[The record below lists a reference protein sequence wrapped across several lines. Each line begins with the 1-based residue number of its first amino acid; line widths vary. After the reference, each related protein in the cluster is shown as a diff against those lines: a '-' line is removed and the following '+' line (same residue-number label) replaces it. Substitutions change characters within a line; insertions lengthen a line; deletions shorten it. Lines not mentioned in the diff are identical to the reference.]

1 MENEIMN
8 LSIEEVEQ
16 LEEQIKAAKSKLL
29 EQHERE
35 MMAEF
40 GRGRQSIARSPPH
53 TPGGT
58 LLPISE
64 FFALTPKGAEA
75 TIDLGLASAAKKR
88 ALPSPDGA
96 ESQPRRDQRV
106 AVKSG
111 APPIAGLMGGG
122 PPPPPPGPSSAGQS
136 RTSAPSANPSEGV
149 PSGVL
154 PPVLS
159 AVQDPSKN
167 KEKAK
172 VEAGRTGPMSWS
184 TAEIYSAS
192 VKLCG
197 GITRNIKSSS
207 SKLNKAEIAEIACLT
222 QEVTA
227 LFMALTLRLKDA
239 EHRADKA
246 ESELAAALEKARAH
260 EIMVPAQVPAQ
271 PQGPSVPSFASIL
284 RMSGQASRPIPQ
296 QPGMSVAIY
305 PAENNE
311 NIKTAEETKAHLKA
325 SVNPRELGVQVSR
338 LRKVGNGGVLLQTT
352 SAESVERLKKALPS
366 TLRVSE
372 PKERV
377 PLVAIINVEGDI
389 GDNATFME
397 TLIAQNFEETER
409 EAISKGIEVAF
420 KKWRRGGAAT
430 TVVLRCSSAVRERLI
445 NKERVYLGWE
455 RYLCRDYVDVVCC
468 SRCQMYGHSV
478 KVCKAAKEVCGKCGA
493 EGHSKGDCTSS
504 TTACATCKAF
514 KKEGAGSHKTAS
526 TSCPARAYAID
537 RALSRVNYG

>member
-1 MENEIMN
+1 MESELMN
-8 LSIEEVEQ
+8 LSLEEVEQ
-16 LEEQIKAAKSKLL
+16 LEEQIKAAKLKMQ

-40 GRGRQSIARSPPH
+40 GKGRQSIARSPPH

-58 LLPISE
+58 LLPIGE
-64 FFALTPKGAEA
+64 FFATTPRGAEA
-75 TIDLGLASAAKKR
+75 TIDLGLSSVAKKR
-88 ALPSPDGA
+88 ALPSPEGA
-96 ESQPRRDQRV
+96 VSQPKREQRV
-106 AVKSG
+106 GVATG
-111 APPIAGLMGGG
+111 APPIAGLVGGG
-122 PPPPPPGPSSAGQS
+122 PPPPPGPSSAGQGG
-136 RTSAPSANPSEGV
+136 TTLPLANLTEGV

-154 PPVLS
+154 PPVLLS
-159 AVQDPSKN
+159 NITEPN
-167 KEKAK
+167 KEEEKAK
-172 VEAGRTGPMSWS
+172 DDAGRTGPLSWS
-184 TAEIYSAS
+184 TAEVYSATAR
-192 VKLCG
+192 LCG
-197 GITRNIKSSS
+197 GITRNIKSTS

-222 QEVTA
+222 QEMTA
-227 LFMALTLRLKDA
+227 LFMALALRLKDA

-246 ESELAAALEKARAH
+246 EAELAAAQEKARAH
-260 EIMVPAQVPAQ
+260 EIMVPAQVPAPAQ
-271 PQGPSVPSFASIL
+271 LQGPSVPSFASIL

-305 PAENNE
+305 PAENNDT
-311 NIKTAEETKAHLKA
+311 IKTAEETKAHLKA

-352 SAESVERLKKALPS
+352 SAESVERLKRALPS

-372 PKERV
+372 PKERA

-389 GDNATFME
+389 GDNATFLE

-409 EAISKGIEVAF
+409 EAISKGMEVAF

-430 TVVLRCSSAVRERLI
+430 TVVLRCSSAVRERMV

-537 RALSRVNYG
+537 RALL